1 MRREEGALLMITGYT
16 RPLYLLPFD
25 HRASYISGLFGWKE
39 PLNVEQMVTVA
50 HSKQIIYA
58 GFQQA
63 IADQVPQD
71 RVGILID
78 EEFGSA
84 ILHDAAS
91 KGYITVVSVEK
102 SGQEEFEF
110 AYGEDFAQHIEA
122 FHPTFAKVLV
132 RCNPEGEVSLN
143 QRQVGRLKRLSDYL
157 HRTATLFM
165 FELLVPASAM
175 QLEQVEGDKNAYD
188 LQLRPHLMLQ
198 AIQALQD
205 AGVEPDVWKIEGL
218 DRQEECVKVVEMARR
233 GGRNTVGLIVLG
245 RGAERDRVVRWL
257 KTAAS
262 VAGFIGFAV
271 GRTSFW
277 QPLVD
282 VEAKRIP
289 QEEAATR
296 IAHNF
301 EAWIRLFEQ
310 ARSP

>member
-1 MRREEGALLMITGYT
+1 M

-25 HRASYISGLFGWKE
+25 HRASYISGLFGWEE
-39 PLNVEQMVTVA
+39 PLTVEQMVIVA
-50 HSKQIIYA
+50 QSKHVIYE
-58 GFQQA
+58 GFQRA
-63 IADQVPQD
+63 IADHVPKD
-71 RVGILID
+71 HVGILVD

-84 ILHDAAS
+84 ILRDAAS
-91 KGYITVVSVEK
+91 MGYITVVSVEK

-132 RCNPEGEVSLN
+132 RFNPEGDVTLN
-143 QRQVGRLKRLSDYL
+143 QRQVSRLKRLSDSL
-157 HRTATLFM
+157 HQTQTLFM
-165 FELLVPASAM
+165 FELLVPPESV
-175 QLEQVEGDKNAYD
+175 QLEQFAGDKYAYD
-188 LQLRPHLMLQ
+188 LQVRPGLMRQ

-218 DRQEECVKVVEMARR
+218 DRREDCVKMVEIARR

-245 RGAERDRVVRWL
+245 RGAERDRVVGWL

-262 VAGFIGFAV
+262 VPGFIGFAI

-282 VEAKRIP
+282 FEAARISK
-289 QEEAATR
+289 EEAATH

-301 EAWIRLFEQ
+301 EAWIHIFEE
-310 ARSP
+310 ARSA